1 MRSTVALLLGL
12 LMLAGSLFP
21 QTDVE
26 EVYKLPGLVAHYQFH
41 KQISG
46 PDFDFWQF
54 LDLHYN
60 PDSPHAKTPHKGV
73 GIPFYNHLSTGF
85 VFILS
90 FPQRVVRALTSI
102 TLLPT
107 VQFSYQNSYCFQRA
121 TTLLQPPQLG

>member
-1 MRSTVALLLGL
+1 MKSTVALLLGI

-26 EVYKLPGLVAHYQFH
+26 EVYKLPGLVSHYQFH
-41 KQISG
+41 KRISG
-46 PDFDFWQF
+46 PEFDFWQF

-90 FPQRVVRALTSI
+90 VPQRMVR
-102 TLLPT
+102 TLATVTTLPDRP
-107 VQFSYQNSYCFQRA
+107 FYYQNLYQFQQA
-121 TTLLQPPQLG
+121 TPLLQPPRIG